1 MPPRHV
7 RLLAKHLSP
16 IPGHSFYQVS
26 TTVRLGPSRQCRFRC
41 TANKIYPP
49 AFRRAYNSRHPFRG
63 NPSGLPVGR
72 GKGRWRGWWH
82 RGVLLGDEPPS
93 HGGTKA
99 RCALPCP
106 ASAMARRCHGI
117 GGRPGAAE
125 IRRGGHA
132 ARRIRANAV
141 EAQAET
147 TSCLR
152 HSRECHNASGQWL
165 RADPWVGAARTAT
178 ASPSDG
184 RSEGRTLDLQ

>member
-82 RGVLLGDEPPS
+82 RGVLLGDVPPS

-99 RCALPCP
+99 RCALPGP
-106 ASAMARRCHGI
+106 ASAMARRCLGI

-132 ARRIRANAV
+132 VRQMKVLRRSGTADRGRPPGRRDADGHRKPIGRAVRRPHTRLAMSGPPTARCSIFF
-141 EAQAET
+141 
-147 TSCLR
+147 
-152 HSRECHNASGQWL
+152 
-165 RADPWVGAARTAT
+165 
-178 ASPSDG
+178 
-184 RSEGRTLDLQ
+184 